1 MKTTRKKLTKDF
13 NHCISPFNDVHVGS
27 RMEISPT
34 EIVMIQADISY
45 SYLYLK
51 SGRKV
56 IVSTNIQKLE
66 ERFLPFRNMV
76 RIHRSTMINTQFL
89 KYVDGTNAYL
99 INDMHC
105 VISRRKRNDLFQAIQ
120 IINS

>member
-1 MKTTRKKLTKDF
+1 MKTIRKKLEKNFTKTM
-13 NHCISPFNDVHVGS
+13 CPFTEVHVGS

-34 EIVMIQADISY
+34 DIVMIKADISY

-51 SGRKV
+51 TGRRI
-56 IVSTNIQKLE
+56 IVSTNIQTLE

-89 KYVDGTNAYL
+89 KYVDGTNAFL
-99 INDMHC
+99 VNDMQC
-105 VISRRKRNDLFQAIQ
+105 VISRRKRNDLFQAIH